1 MKKYN
6 LNVNNFKNK
15 ELTHHMIK
23 RRKLGVPKLI
33 KKVKVRREI
42 SHQDEWP

>member
-1 MKKYN
+1 MEKYYLN
-6 LNVNNFKNK
+6 LKNLKNK

-33 KKVKVRREI
+33 KKVKVREI
-42 SHQDEWP
+42 SHQDEWL

>member
-1 MKKYN
+1 MERYFLN
-6 LNVNNFKNK
+6 LKNLQNK

-33 KKVKVRREI
+33 KKVEVRREI
-42 SHQDEWP
+42 SHQDEWQ